1 MAMNGKQLNGLCK
14 VLHVFQDAVRM
25 NYPVVVD
32 DAHVIMCEVKQ
43 TPMFG
48 IDSEYGL
55 DIEKIL
61 QMRIENEDFDVSIEN
76 GKYILKNENQTYSFS
91 KVEEESLPAFKAP
104 KFGKMNGTIE
114 TDAKTLLNAVKKCIL
129 VSEYCT
135 IQNGRISAKDDVT
148 EVSFVLGKDDG
159 SGCRSLFSLVYLKKI
174 AKVMTG
180 NVTIHFD
187 NDFPMKL
194 CWSDGYYDY
203 TAMLAQRIE
212 QE

>member
-1 MAMNGKQLNGLCK
+1 MVISGKQLNGLCK
-14 VLHVFQDAVRM
+14 VLSVFQDCVRM
-25 NYPVVVD
+25 NYNVVVD

-61 QMRIENEDFDVSIEN
+61 KMKIENEDFDVSIERERI
-76 GKYILKNENQTYSFS
+76 ILKNENQTYSFS
-91 KVEEESLPAFKAP
+91 KVEEKSLPAFKAP
-104 KFGKMNGTIE
+104 KFGKMDGVIE
-114 TDAKTLLNAVKKCIL
+114 TDAKTLLKAVKGCIL
-129 VSEYCT
+129 ISDSCI
-135 IQNGRISAKDDVT
+135 IQDGRMSAKDDAT
-148 EVSFVLGKDDG
+148 SVSFVLGKDSG
-159 SGCRSLFSLVYLKKI
+159 SGCKSFYSLEHLKKI
-174 AKVMTG
+174 VKVMTG
-180 NVTIHFD
+180 DVKIYFGD
-187 NDFPMKL
+187 DCPLKM